1 MSNHLSIATA
11 LIALKHMI
19 EHEVSRDFPGI
30 EITIDKPQAPDKVK
44 GSLINLFLYQVTPN
58 PAWRNADLRTRRPKG
73 GLIRHAQAGIDLH
86 FLFTF
91 YGDHLNCIPEQLL
104 GSVLRALVDRPILT
118 SDMIDLALRKQ
129 RDDTLNR
136 STLNQQVQTIRF
148 IPSEMTPDTIFRLW
162 STFFQIP
169 YSLSFP
175 YQASA
180 ILIQGDRAG
189 QIALP
194 VRQRATYVFPYRPV
208 IENIEHLV
216 NGTNEPRL
224 TTVTLNSQLRLHGRD
239 FGTLEDTR
247 IQIGKVRVQPQRVSE
262 REILLTFAD
271 ALPEERD
278 QIKAGISSIQVVRLA
293 WEKRPDE
300 EPDVERAIE
309 SNAIPIVLCPQIASS
324 NDIRLQGLVSSEEGD
339 HLLYAARVSIQL
351 DFWPFPSQ
359 LIYLLLFG
367 VSEEVSGKTAI
378 FRADKRLSQ
387 DDAVEF
393 TVSGLKA
400 GEYLVRVQV
409 DGAESPLLLDE
420 QEQYSGPL
428 LVIG

>member
-1 MSNHLSIATA
+1 
-11 LIALKHMI
+11 MI

-30 EITIDKPQAPDKVK
+30 AITIDKPQAPDKIK

-73 GLIRHAQAGIDLH
+73 GLIRHGQAGIDLH

-118 SDMIDLALRKQ
+118 NDMIETALRKQ
-129 RDDTLNR
+129 RDPTLNQ
-136 STLNQQVQTIRF
+136 STLQQQVQTIRF

-180 ILIQGDRAG
+180 VLIQGDRAG
-189 QIALP
+189 RVALP

-208 IENIEHLV
+208 IENIEHMV
-216 NGTNEPRL
+216 DGKKEPRL
-224 TTVTLNSQLRLHGRD
+224 TTVTLNSELRLYGGD
-239 FGTLEDTR
+239 FGTAEDTR
-247 IQIGKVRVQPQRVSE
+247 VQIGKVRIQPQSISD
-262 REILLTFAD
+262 REIRLRFAD
-271 ALPEERD
+271 VPDEERD
-278 QIKAGISSIQVVRLA
+278 QIQAGMSSIQVVRLA
-293 WEKRPDE
+293 LEKRSDE
-300 EPDVERAIE
+300 ESDVEMAVE

-324 NDIRLQGLVSSEEGD
+324 DDVRLQGLRSNEESDDPLYSALVS
-339 HLLYAARVSIQL
+339 VQL
-351 DFWPFPSQ
+351 DFWPFPNQ

-367 VSEEVSGKTAI
+367 VSEEISGKTAI

-400 GEYLVRVQV
+400 GEYL
-409 DGAESPLLLDE
+409 DAGSD
-420 QEQYSGPL
+420 
-428 LVIG
+428 